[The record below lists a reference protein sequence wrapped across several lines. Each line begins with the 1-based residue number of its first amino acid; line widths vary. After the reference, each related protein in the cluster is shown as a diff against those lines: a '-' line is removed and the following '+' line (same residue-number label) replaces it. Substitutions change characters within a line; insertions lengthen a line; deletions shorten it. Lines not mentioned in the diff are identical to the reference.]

1 MGSAEKESLKAIGLI
16 LTAANFAADRH
27 RDQRR
32 KGSNAPYINHL
43 LDVANMLCEI
53 GGIDDPKALAA
64 ALLHDTIEDTET
76 TKQELL
82 QRFGKPITNL
92 VLEVTDDMS
101 LPRAERE
108 RLQIEHAPH
117 LSPGAK
123 AIKLADK
130 ISNLKDVA
138 DYPPVD
144 WSRERYLE
152 YLDWA
157 ESVVAGLRG
166 ANPKLEKHFDEILQ
180 RARQRF
186 A

>member
-1 MGSAEKESLKAIGLI
+1 MNAIELI
-16 LTAANFAADRH
+16 LRVANFAAQRH

-32 KGSNAPYINHL
+32 KGSDAQPYINHL

-53 GGIDDPKALAA
+53 GGIDDPEVLAA
-64 ALLHDTIEDTET
+64 AILHDTIEDTET
-76 TKQELL
+76 TKEELL
-82 QRFGKPITNL
+82 QRFGKPITSL

-101 LPRAERE
+101 LPRAQRKQA
-108 RLQIEHAPH
+108 QIEHAPH

-123 AIKLADK
+123 VIKLADK
-130 ISNLKDVA
+130 ISNIRDLTDHS
-138 DYPPVD
+138 PVD
-144 WSRERYLE
+144 WSRDRHLE

-166 ANPKLEKHFDEILQ
+166 VNPSLEKYFEESVA
-180 RARQRF
+180 RARKKL